1 MDRGARGG
9 IGLSLS
15 VNMQRWDRRES
26 SGSPNP
32 DLLKPGILGIEF
44 EEKPNMANSRPVLR
58 EPGGEIPPG
67 HSPPLMDFQ

>member
-44 EEKPNMANSRPVLR
+44 EEKPNMANSGVIAAETSLSMIMNKKRT
-58 EPGGEIPPG
+58 
-67 HSPPLMDFQ
+67 